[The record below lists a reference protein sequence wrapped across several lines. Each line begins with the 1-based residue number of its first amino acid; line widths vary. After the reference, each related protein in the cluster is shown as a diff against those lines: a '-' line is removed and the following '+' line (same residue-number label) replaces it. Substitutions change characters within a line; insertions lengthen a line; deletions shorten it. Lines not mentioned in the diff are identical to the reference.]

1 MVILGFYLLQRRT
14 SSNAVGSSSTYE
26 TRDYYAQYGPRRAQE
41 SKYSYESS
49 RRPFRSDAEIEANAR
64 RVRQNARAIMIVI
77 LVVAVLAVIIAGLFT
92 DPLIFILLVFLI
104 PIALSFLSPRRMRN
118 SPDDQDSDRRSRI
131 YTITTW
137 SPIYGHFHFVDFL
150 FNVRGLTYARV

>member
-1 MVILGFYLLQRRT
+1 MDSITLVIGLSFGGLILMVILGFYLLIHRSS
-14 SSNAVGSSSTYE
+14 SSNTTGSSSAYE
-26 TRDYYAQYGPRRAQE
+26 TRDYYAQYGPRKAQE

-77 LVVAVLAVIIAGLFT
+77 LVVAVVAVIIAGLFT

-104 PIALSFLSPRRMRN
+104 PIALSFLSPRRVRN
-118 SPDDQDSDRRSRI
+118 SPDDQDSNRRS
-131 YTITTW
+131 
-137 SPIYGHFHFVDFL
+137 
-150 FNVRGLTYARV
+150 